1 MLMYGLFRKEVIEM
15 EKRSVSEQL
24 LQMLINK
31 SVSEKLSVLTRE
43 FADFTKEMNE
53 ADRKVAA
60 IMVLGMVETASGEF
74 FIKMKSR
81 IMIGKESVKS
91 E

>member
-1 MLMYGLFRKEVIEM
+1 MLMYGLFRKVVIEM

-43 FADFTKEMNE
+43 FADFTKDMNE